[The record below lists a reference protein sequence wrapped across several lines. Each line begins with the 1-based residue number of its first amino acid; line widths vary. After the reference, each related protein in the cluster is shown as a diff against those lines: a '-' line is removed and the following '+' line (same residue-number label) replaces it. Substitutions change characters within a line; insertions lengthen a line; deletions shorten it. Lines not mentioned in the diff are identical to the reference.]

1 MFRIL
6 DTRWLASDVKWFRI
20 AAPLVAKHRQ
30 PGQFVILRLSETGE
44 RIPLTMAAANP
55 KLGTIELIVKA
66 IGKTTKMLCQKQTGD
81 QISDVMGPL
90 GKPTEIEKVG
100 HAVLVGGG
108 VGTAVIYP
116 LAPALR
122 EAGCYVTAIT
132 GGRTKELVVLE
143 DELRKV
149 CDAVYATTD
158 DGSYAYKGTVADK
171 LKELITSPER
181 ERGGLGTSPER
192 EREGMAH
199 SANACASQP
208 VACAPGSSHRGPPG
222 SVGAVYCAGPVPM
235 MRAISDLTRPLG
247 IKTIVSLNPIMV
259 DGTGMCGGCR
269 VTIGGKTKFAC
280 VDGPEFDGHQ
290 VDYAELWDRLGAYK
304 KQEQESL
311 QRWEHECKIGLTAAN
326 VKR

>member
-6 DTRWLASDVKWFRI
+6 DTKQLASDVKWFRI

-44 RIPLTMAAANP
+44 RIPLTMAAADP
-55 KLGTIELIVKA
+55 KAGTIELIVKA
-66 IGKTTKMLCQKQTGD
+66 IGKTTKLLCAKEKGD
-81 QISDVMGPL
+81 TISDVMGPL
-90 GKPTEIEKVG
+90 GRPTEIEKVG

-122 EAGCYVTAIT
+122 EVGCYVSAIT

-149 CDAVYATTD
+149 CDVVYATTD
-158 DGSYAYKGTVADK
+158 DGSYGFKGTVADK
-171 LKELITSPER
+171 LSELIRDQGIKGSRDQEQTSGRR
-181 ERGGLGTSPER
+181 EHLDPSIPRSLDPSP
-192 EREGMAH
+192 
-199 SANACASQP
+199 
-208 VACAPGSSHRGPPG
+208 GPI
-222 SVGAVYCAGPVPM
+222 GAVYCAGPVIM
-235 MRAISDLTRPLG
+235 MRVISDLTRPLG

-269 VTIGGKTKFAC
+269 VTVGGKTKFAC
-280 VDGPEFDGHQ
+280 VDGPEFDGHE
-290 VDYAELWDRLGAYK
+290 VDYAELADRLTAYR
-304 KQEQESL
+304 KQEKTAL
-311 QRWEHECKIGLTAAN
+311 DRMEHECKIGVT
-326 VKR
+326 R

>member
-6 DTRWLASDVKWFRI
+6 AARHLASDVKWFRI
-20 AAPLVAKHRQ
+20 EAPLVAKHRQ
-30 PGQFVILRLSETGE
+30 PGQFVILRLAETGE
-44 RIPLTMAAANP
+44 RIPLTMAAAD
-55 KLGTIELIVKA
+55 KKTGTIELIVKA
-66 IGKTTKMLCQKQTGD
+66 IGKTTKLLCQKQAGD
-81 QISDVMGPL
+81 TIQDVMGPL
-90 GKPTEIEKVG
+90 GRPTEIHKVG

-143 DELRKV
+143 EELRQV

-158 DGSYAYKGTVADK
+158 DGSYGFKGTVADK
-171 LKELITSPER
+171 LKELINQSPSGSE
-181 ERGGLGTSPER
+181 GQPINQSPSGS
-192 EREGMAH
+192 EGHPSKAI
-199 SANACASQP
+199 
-208 VACAPGSSHRGPPG
+208 
-222 SVGAVYCAGPVPM
+222 GAVYCAGPVPM
-235 MRAISDLTRPLG
+235 MRAVCDMTKPYG
-247 IKTIVSLNPIMV
+247 IATVVSLNPIMV

-269 VTIGGKTKFAC
+269 VTVGGKTKFAC

-304 KQEQESL
+304 AQEKVSL
-311 QRWEHECKIGLTAAN
+311 EKWEHECKIGLGT
-326 VKR
+326 K